1 MENMDKGLTVQKR
14 VLIVGPKIPQMPQK
28 LSAQFVCHSPKVL
41 DVNEKRLHWASVDRG
56 GENHYNS
63 SVAMWLSVAK
73 GK

>member
-1 MENMDKGLTVQKR
+1 MGADKSAKNTPN
-14 VLIVGPKIPQMPQK
+14 VLKIVAPNCLFKPEIWD
-28 LSAQFVCHSPKVL
+28 F
-41 DVNEKRLHWASVDRG
+41 DEKRLHWASVDRG